1 MLESD
6 PTVPS
11 VDDSGDQLL
20 KHARVYTLAEKLGVP
35 GLKTLASSKIHCV
48 NSTAKG
54 EIAYARYVYA
64 YTSNDDSV
72 IRAPVAS
79 FWATRSHTLRAE
91 AESEFKSLC
100 LEHPQFGYDVLSMSS
115 LLQRTQRG
123 TNNIQLVSWTTS
135 SSENALIKCTP
146 RQAATASVLVIA
158 AGLGR
163 LNMGRPYQLGLGT
176 KVLDGLAIGISNFFF
191 FRFFRFPVKSY
202 SAGRTPEIDALR
214 DAIALCGVVAKLCIS
229 GLRVWSIWGIWS
241 LMVSIAKTDLP
252 SVSVLSR
259 GRIPRSD
266 NWRWQGLNAVG
277 NFDRV
282 ALYMYD

>member
-1 MLESD
+1 MLCAPLLTPTAQPREVELTDFDVGAVGCFLEYLYTGEYFPKKLPGQRVLESD

-11 VDDSGDQLL
+11 VDGSGDQLL
-20 KHARVYTLAEKLGVP
+20 KHARVYTLAEKFGVP

-48 NSTAKG
+48 NSTVKG

-64 YTSNDDSV
+64 YTSDDDTV

-115 LLQRTQRG
+115 PLQRSQRG

-135 SSENALIKCTP
+135 SSENALIRCTP

-158 AGLGR
+158 AGLAR
-163 LNMGRPYQLGLGT
+163 FNMGRPYQLGLGT
-176 KVLDGLAIGISNFFF
+176 NVLDGLAIGVPAF
-191 FRFFRFPVKSY
+191 FFRFPVKSY
-202 SAGRTPEIDALR
+202 SAGRTPEIDTLR
-214 DAIALCGVVAKLCIS
+214 DGMAFGGIVAKLYIS
-229 GLRVWSIWGIWS
+229 GLRV
-241 LMVSIAKTDLP
+241 
-252 SVSVLSR
+252 
-259 GRIPRSD
+259 
-266 NWRWQGLNAVG
+266 
-277 NFDRV
+277 
-282 ALYMYD
+282 